1 MGGKRSDGSAREA
14 LSRSTLGWLVAQLGP
29 RVARLECAPAGL
41 DVVVREP
48 VIYDVLVQP
57 ATEPGDIV
65 LAIGLSADGAD
76 ALDLFRWAAGREV
89 GAAVFK
95 LGDSVP
101 PRLSAAAEEAGVA
114 LVAIPPETAWDQLYA
129 LVRRVMATSAD
140 MPTGED
146 AAPVGDVFAL
156 ANAIAAMVGGA
167 VVINDPQLQVIAY
180 SSLDDP
186 IDTTRQQSILGR
198 RPPDDVVR
206 KLREEGTFSQL
217 LHSPEAI
224 RMPEWTGDRPRIG
237 IAIRAGKEV
246 LGFIFVAEGKAP
258 LGDGAQQTL
267 LEASRI
273 AALHLLR
280 LRSSKD
286 LDRRLRSDLLRGVLE
301 GRGSIDLL
309 ASRLGLKTTGA
320 FTIVGFE
327 FDITDSDNDDEIEDP
342 DEVSLRQSRVR
353 DLVLLQSEAFRRR
366 ASTVSVG
373 RTIYVLLPGSEP
385 LPATRLLELAE
396 DVMEHA
402 QRAFR
407 LQLSAGIGST
417 VNHLG
422 QVAQSRHDA
431 DQVLRLLRIESALA
445 GRRVATI
452 DQVRA
457 HAFLLE
463 LQETPALRPHL
474 QHGKVA
480 ALVRYDAEN
489 GTAYIETLRAYL
501 DALGDVVIA
510 SKHVH
515 VHRNTLR
522 YRLRRLCE
530 LVDLDVTDP
539 TDRLVAELHLR
550 LLEPNL

>member
-1 MGGKRSDGSAREA
+1 
-14 LSRSTLGWLVAQLGP
+14 LNRSTLAWLVAQLGP
-29 RVARLECAPAGL
+29 RVARIECAPRGL
-41 DVVVREP
+41 DIVVREP
-48 VIYDVLVQP
+48 VIYDVVVPP
-57 ATEPGDIV
+57 ATEAGDIV
-65 LAIGLSADGAD
+65 LGIGIGVHHAD
-76 ALDLFRWAAGREV
+76 AVELVRWAGAREA

-95 LGDSVP
+95 VGDDTPVG
-101 PRLSAAAEEAGVA
+101 LAAVAEEAGVA
-114 LVAIPPETAWDQLYA
+114 LVAIPPETAWDQFYA
-129 LVRRVMATSAD
+129 LVRRVMATSAE
-140 MPTGED
+140 MPTGEE

-186 IDTTRQQSILGR
+186 IDDTRQQSILGR

-206 KLREEGTFSQL
+206 RLRSEGTFAQL
-217 LHSPEAI
+217 LHSPGAI
-224 RMPEWTGDRPRIG
+224 RMPPWTGDRPRIG

-258 LGDGAQQTL
+258 LGDGAELTL

-286 LDRRLRSDLLRGVLE
+286 LERRLRSDLLRGVLE

-320 FTIVGFE
+320 FTILGFE
-327 FDITDSDNDDEIEDP
+327 FDVDDVDNDEEDEDHDEIR
-342 DEVSLRQSRVR
+342 LRQARVR
-353 DLVLLQSEAFRRR
+353 DLALLQAEALRRR
-366 ASTVSVG
+366 ASTVSLG
-373 RTIYVLLPGSEP
+373 RTIYTLLPGSEP
-385 LPATRLLELAE
+385 LPVPRLLTLAG
-396 DVMEHA
+396 DVIEHA

-407 LQLSAGIGST
+407 VELRAGIGST
-417 VNHLG
+417 VTHLG

-431 DQVLRLLRIESALA
+431 DQVLRLLRMEPQLA

-463 LQETPALRPHL
+463 LQEAGALRPHL

-489 GTAYIETLRAYL
+489 GTAYIETLRAFL
-501 DALGDVVIA
+501 DALGDVVVA
-510 SKHVH
+510 STRIH

-530 LVDLDVTDP
+530 AVDLDLTDP
-539 TDRLVAELHLR
+539 TDRLVAELQLR
-550 LLEPNL
+550 LIESSGGT

>member
-1 MGGKRSDGSAREA
+1 MRATGGEA
-14 LSRSTLGWLVAQLGP
+14 LGRSTLGWLVAQLGP
-29 RVARLECAPAGL
+29 RVTRIECAPAGL
-41 DVVVREP
+41 EVVVREP
-48 VIYDVLVQP
+48 VIYDVLVPP
-57 ATEPGDIV
+57 ATEPGDVV
-65 LAIGLSADGAD
+65 LAIGVGADSADAV
-76 ALDLFRWAAGREV
+76 DLYRWAAGREA

-95 LGDSVP
+95 VGEVVP
-101 PRLSAAAEEAGVA
+101 PRLVAAAEEASVA
-114 LVAIPPETAWDQLYA
+114 LVTVPLETAWDQLYA
-129 LVRRVMATSAD
+129 LIRRVMATSAD
-140 MPTGED
+140 LPSGED
-146 AAPVGDVFAL
+146 TAPVGDVFAL

-186 IDTTRQQSILGR
+186 IDDTRQRSILGR

-206 KLREEGTFSQL
+206 RLREEGTFSQL

-224 RMPEWTGDRPRIG
+224 RMPGWTGDRPRIA

-258 LGDGAQQTL
+258 LGDGARLTL

-280 LRSSKD
+280 LRSSTD
-286 LDRRLRSDLLRGVLE
+286 LERRLRSDLLRGVLE

-309 ASRLGLKTTGA
+309 ASRLGLKPTGV

-327 FDITDSDNDDEIEDP
+327 LDFADSDEEEDDT
-342 DEVSLRQSRVR
+342 DEERLRQERVR
-353 DLVLLQSEAFRRR
+353 DLILLQSEALRRR
-366 ASTVSVG
+366 ASTVSMG
-373 RTIYVLLPGSEP
+373 RRIYALLPGSEP
-385 LPATRLLELAE
+385 LPATRLLQWAE
-396 DVMEHA
+396 DVIEHA
-402 QRAFR
+402 HGAFR
-407 LQLSAGIGST
+407 VELKAGIGST
-417 VNHLG
+417 VNHLS
-422 QVAQSRHDA
+422 QVVQSRHDA
-431 DQVLRLLRIESALA
+431 DQVLRILRIESQLV
-445 GRRVATI
+445 GRQVATI
-452 DQVRA
+452 DQVRG

-463 LQETPALRPHL
+463 LQETAALQPHL
-474 QHGKVA
+474 QYGKVA

-489 GTAYIETLRAYL
+489 GTAYVESLRAYL

-510 SKHVH
+510 SKRIH

-539 TDRLVAELHLR
+539 TDRLVAELQLR
-550 LLEPNL
+550 LLEPGT